1 MKLRSMPSNLYQ
13 TRKVNLPLVF
23 GHRGASAYRPE
34 NTLEAFRLA
43 FEMGADAI
51 ECDLVPTKDGRLII
65 RHESELSGTTDV
77 ANHPEYADRK
87 RTQTFYG
94 VWTVTGWF
102 SEDFTLDE
110 IKTLRAIE
118 RMPDVRPGSAK
129 FDGEYEIPTIEEL
142 LNSPFCDGK
151 TLILEIKHG
160 VHFRSIGHDT
170 VAALARA
177 VEQSN
182 WQSRGINLVFE
193 SFHLELV
200 EAMKQKLGKYGKV
213 IYLLESWGMPADGTA
228 GVPSWLDGLVGKVD
242 GVSFDVELLFEH
254 VDHDGHKAQYSSPNQ
269 IVGWAH
275 DRGLLVYTWTARAE
289 AAKYSV
295 DEYYQHFIDL
305 GTDGVF
311 ADHPDLF
318 RAVVDAQL

>member
-1 MKLRSMPSNLYQ
+1 M
-13 TRKVNLPLVF
+13 TLPHVF

-34 NTLEAFRLA
+34 NTLEAFELA
-43 FEMGADAI
+43 FDMGADAI

-77 ANHPEYADRK
+77 AKHPEFANRK

-110 IKTLRAIE
+110 IKTLKAIE
-118 RMPDVRPGSAK
+118 RMPEVRPGSAK
-129 FDGEYEIPTIEEL
+129 FDGQFEIPTIEEL
-142 LNSPFCDGK
+142 LSASFCDGK
-151 TLILEIKHG
+151 TLILEVKHG
-160 VHFRSIGHDT
+160 VHFKSIGLDT
-170 VAALARA
+170 VAELARV
-177 VEQSN
+177 VEASD
-182 WQSRGINLVFE
+182 WQARGIKLVFE
-193 SFHLELV
+193 SFHLEVV
-200 EAMKQKLGKYGKV
+200 EALKQAVGKYGEV
-213 IYLLESWGMPADGTA
+213 IYLLEGWGMPSNGTA
-228 GVPSWLDGLVGKVD
+228 AIPQWLDGLVGKVD
-242 GVSFDVELLFEH
+242 GVSFDVELLFNH
-254 VDHDGHKAQYSSPNQ
+254 VDNDGHKSQYSEPNQ

-275 DRGLLVYTWTARAE
+275 ERGLLVYTWTARAE